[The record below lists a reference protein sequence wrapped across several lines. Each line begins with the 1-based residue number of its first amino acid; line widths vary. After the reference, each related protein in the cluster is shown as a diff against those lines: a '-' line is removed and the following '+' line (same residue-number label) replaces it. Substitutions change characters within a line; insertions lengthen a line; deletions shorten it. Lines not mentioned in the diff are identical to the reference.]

1 MFQIWFKVFWIKK
14 TGVIVNTYD
23 VNNNLLYSIFCA
35 WDYYKAYYL
44 FGAPS
49 DKHNKPWQGTIGQ
62 WAVFRY
68 IVENTN
74 INKFD
79 LKELIVLKEAGLN

>member
-1 MFQIWFKVFWIKK
+1 MMLII
-14 TGVIVNTYD
+14 I
-23 VNNNLLYSIFCA
+23 LYSLFCA

-44 FGAPS
+44 FGHRLINIINLGKELL
-49 DKHNKPWQGTIGQ
+49 DNGL
-62 WAVFRY
+62 FLD

-79 LKELIVLKEAGLN
+79 FEGVNSPKRGGLN